1 MKTQTAKIAL
11 VSLVAAALMVVPTL
25 SRAEVKA
32 KDMPASADQAAPAKR
47 HLPFHGKI
55 AAVDAAAST
64 FTVGTLTFKV
74 TAETKITKEGK
85 EAKLG
90 DFAAGDNVAGAYK
103 KDGDKLMVLSIH
115 DAGKGDKSEKK
126 KKKAE

>member
-1 MKTQTAKIAL
+1 MNTQTAKTAL
-11 VSLVAAALMVVPTL
+11 FSLVAAALLAVPTV

-32 KDMPASADQAAPAKR
+32 KDAPASANQAAPAKR

-55 AAVDAAAST
+55 VAVDAVAST
-64 FTVGTLTFKV
+64 FTVGTQTFKV
-74 TAETKITKEGK
+74 TVETKITKEGK

-103 KDGDKLMVLSIH
+103 KDGDKLTALSFH
-115 DAGKGDKSEKK
+115 DAGKGDKKK
-126 KKKAE
+126 KKTE